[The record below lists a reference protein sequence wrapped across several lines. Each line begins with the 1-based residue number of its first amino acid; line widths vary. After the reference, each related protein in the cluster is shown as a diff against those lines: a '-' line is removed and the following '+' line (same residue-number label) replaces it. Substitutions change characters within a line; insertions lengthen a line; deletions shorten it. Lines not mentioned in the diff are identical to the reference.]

1 MYKIKITGEGTI
13 EQIIEALKALQIS
26 LIDVT
31 NESKLTFEDETLFIE
46 ITEL

>member
-13 EQIIEALKALQIS
+13 EQIIEALIALQIS
-26 LIDVT
+26 LIDVKGED
-31 NESKLTFEDETLFIE
+31 NLTFEDETLFTE